1 VTTHV
6 VPKRLTSTWR
16 ERKKER
22 ERENKPVSLDK
33 VVMEEVD
40 GARISAIRAEELEGV
55 VLLGLEE
62 F

>member
-1 VTTHV
+1 ME
-6 VPKRLTSTWR
+6 R
-16 ERKKER
+16 EKER